1 MAYGSISDIYLLGYI
16 PKEDIDALEADEPGC
31 VAAAFDAE
39 SGKFDA
45 YLRPRYGVPWPDGTA
60 PPELVDA
67 VTALVVFRFYIRRGF
82 SSVPEGSDVA
92 KEIIASRDEAK
103 KFRDDIRAGTAQ
115 LNWRVDATPSSL
127 ESGPSTGLAAMP
139 SQMKSGSYSATI
151 TGRIPRGGCGC

>member
-1 MAYGSISDIYLLGYI
+1 MAYGSINDIYLLGYI
-16 PKEDIDALEADEPGC
+16 PKEDIDALEAEEPGC

-67 VTALVVFRFYIRRGF
+67 VTALVVYRFYVRRGF
-82 SSVPEGSDVA
+82 SSVPEGSETVQAIKD
-92 KEIIASRDEAK
+92 SRNEAK
-103 KFRDDIRAGTAQ
+103 AFRDDIRAGTAQ
-115 LNWRVDATPSSL
+115 LNWRVDATSSSL
-127 ESGPSTGLAAMP
+127 EAGPRTGTAAMP

-151 TGRIPRGGCGC
+151 TGRIPRGGCC